1 MSDASEAGVL
11 YTEHVGPRAGTPIAS
26 LWSFESCGRDG
37 RRVVAQ
43 NGDGSR
49 EYWLD
54 RSDPL
59 LNTMLPGTAVSL
71 IVNFGDP
78 WAAGRSAV
86 GSALIPRLAIIGPAT
101 RPRLLR
107 VGRSVRA
114 IGAVVPA
121 TVTPALLGVPP
132 SALVDRIGSLHE
144 FWGRKS
150 SETLMAPLVGS
161 EATRHAEIL
170 RDRLLARLECAD
182 GKNSFADEAARIIKL
197 RGGRVAIRDLASG
210 HGISREQ
217 FARRFSVSAGM
228 PPKLF
233 ARITRFQALVQALL
247 SNDVSDWASVGAGVG
262 FYDQAH
268 MINEFR
274 QFAGSSPTVFF
285 RPHDHTIDPTFVRL
299 YGRPSEW
306 LRRPTFS
313 STRHQPSSQLPGRP
327 SVRSVR

>member
-1 MSDASEAGVL
+1 MSDASDAGVL
-11 YTEHVGPRAGTPIAS
+11 YTEHIGPRAGTPIAS
-26 LWSFESCGRDG
+26 LWSFESCDRGGRQ
-37 RRVVAQ
+37 VVAQ
-43 NGDGSR
+43 NADGSP

-71 IVNFGDP
+71 IANFGDL
-78 WAAGRSAV
+78 WAAGRSSVA
-86 GSALIPRLAIIGPAT
+86 SALMPRLAVVGPAT

-121 TVTPALLGVPP
+121 TVTQALFGAPP
-132 SALVDRIGSLHE
+132 SAIVDRIVCLQE
-144 FWGRKS
+144 FWGREA
-150 SETLMAPLVGS
+150 SETLMASLARS
-161 EATRHAEIL
+161 QARHAEIL
-170 RDRLLARLECAD
+170 RDILLARLGRVDE
-182 GKNSFADEAARIIKL
+182 KNSFADEPARIIRL
-197 RGGRVAIRDLASG
+197 RAGRVAIRDLASG

-228 PPKLF
+228 LPKLF
-233 ARITRFQALVQALL
+233 ARITRFQALVHVLL
-247 SNDVSDWASVGAGVG
+247 SNDVSDWAAVGAGVG

-285 RPHDHTIDPTFVRL
+285 RPHDHTIDPALVRL
-299 YGRPSEW
+299 HGRPSEW
-306 LRRPTFS
+306 LHRARFS
-313 STRHQPSSQLPGRP
+313 STRHRPSSQLPERP